1 MEDEY
6 MIYDP
11 DITETSSPLSLSTVS
26 RGRMGRYQAR
36 SMENTAMTVLNM
48 QCEQVAFSQA
58 IASHSRITGMTL
70 QAAELYPMAAERF
83 YSLAEQ
89 HYQHLAN
96 ILETSIRR

>member
-1 MEDEY
+1 MDDEY
-6 MIYDP
+6 VMDDYDVAV
-11 DITETSSPLSLSTVS
+11 TSSPLSLPTVS

-36 SMENTAMTVLNM
+36 SMESAAMTVLDM

-70 QAAELYPMAAERF
+70 QAAELYPQAAERF

-89 HYQHLAN
+89 HYHHLAD
-96 ILETSIRR
+96 ILESSIRR